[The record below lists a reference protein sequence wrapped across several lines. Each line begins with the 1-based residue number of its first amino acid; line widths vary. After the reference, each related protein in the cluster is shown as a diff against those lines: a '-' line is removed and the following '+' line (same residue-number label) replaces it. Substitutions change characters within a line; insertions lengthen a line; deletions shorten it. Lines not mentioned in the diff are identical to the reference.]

1 MLRTTITAVE
11 FFVLVGII
19 GERIAAKGVFDVVS
33 RPLVL
38 KLSNF
43 GVLPYRDDDNDPG
56 NMINYENLIVIERS

>member
-1 MLRTTITAVE
+1 MLRTTTAVE
-11 FFVLVGII
+11 FFAVVCII
-19 GERIAAKGVFDVVS
+19 GDRIAAKGGFDVIS